1 MSTPTTAEVRES
13 KAPTVVAI
21 DEFRGRLMH
30 FEADKT
36 LMDAAREIG
45 PLIRKHADEAERER
59 RLSKPV
65 LEALRETGLLKMA
78 TPKSLGGLESDPITR
93 ALVVE
98 EVGRHDSA
106 AGWTLENPVDWA
118 FFCAR
123 LPDAGAEEIYARGG
137 DVVIAAQLGRP
148 LAAKKVDGGY
158 KISGRAPFV
167 SNCLDADWISSTAV
181 VDLDSHP
188 GREPEVLMVYFP
200 ADKCKIIDTW
210 HVMGM
215 RGTGSHDIEVNDVF
229 IPKARTFSM
238 GPEEYERGSHYKGP
252 LYRMPM
258 VGAAGT
264 GIPTPMLG
272 VARRALE
279 EVTKIA
285 LTKNPVTATGLL
297 KERSSAQIQLGQ
309 AEAILRS
316 GRLLLLHTVSEAW
329 QRCLAGESHSAKQK
343 ADLLLGSTHAMAS
356 AVRATELACRIAGT
370 TSIRM
375 SSPLERCF
383 RDIQTIR
390 HHVFASEARYG
401 TVGQVYLGVEPDFA
415 VVSFD

>member
-21 DEFRGRLMH
+21 DGFRGRLLH

-45 PLIRKHADEAERER
+45 PLIRRHADEAERER

-65 LEALRETGLLKMA
+65 LEALKETGLLKMA

-123 LPDAGAEEIYARGG
+123 LPDEGAEEIYAKGG
-137 DVVIAAQLGRP
+137 DVLIAAQFGRP

-158 KISGRAPFV
+158 NVSGRAPFV
-167 SNCLDADWISSTAV
+167 SNCQDADWISCTAL
-181 VDLDSHP
+181 VDADRHPDS
-188 GREPEVLMVYFP
+188 EPEMRMVYFP
-200 ADKCKIIDTW
+200 ADKCEIIDTW

-215 RGTGSHDIEVNDVF
+215 RGTGSHDIEVKDLFV
-229 IPKARTFSM
+229 PKARTFAM
-238 GPEEYERGSHYKGP
+238 RPDYERGSHYKGP
-252 LYRMPM
+252 LYRMPL

-272 VARRALE
+272 VARRALDE
-279 EVTKIA
+279 AINVA

-309 AEAILRS
+309 AEAILRA

-329 QRCLAGESHSAKQK
+329 QRCLAGETHSAKQK

-370 TSIRM
+370 ASIRM
-375 SSPLERCF
+375 TSPLERCF
-383 RDIQTIR
+383 RDIQTMR

-401 TVGQVYLGVEPDFA
+401 TVGQVYLGIEPDFS

>member
-1 MSTPTTAEVRES
+1 
-13 KAPTVVAI
+13 
-21 DEFRGRLMH
+21 MH
-30 FEADKT
+30 FEPDET
-36 LMDAAREIG
+36 LLAAAREIG
-45 PLIRKHADEAERER
+45 PLIRKHADEAEQQR

-118 FFCAR
+118 FFCSR
-123 LPDAGAEEIYARGG
+123 LPDKGAEEIYAKGG
-137 DVVIAAQLGRP
+137 GALIAAQFGRP
-148 LAAKKVDGGY
+148 LNATTENGGY
-158 KISGRAPFV
+158 RVSGRAPFV
-167 SNCLDADWISSTAV
+167 SNCHDADWISCTAL
-181 VDLDSHP
+181 VDADKHP
-188 GREPEVLMVYFP
+188 DGDPEMRMVYFP
-200 ADKCKIIDTW
+200 ADQCEIIDTW
-210 HVMGM
+210 YTMGM
-215 RGTGSHDIEVNDVF
+215 RGTGSNDVEVKDAF
-229 IPKARTFSM
+229 VPKARTFPM
-238 GPEEYERGSHYKGP
+238 QPEYKPGSHYKGP
-252 LYRMPM
+252 LYRMPI

-272 VARRALE
+272 VARRALD
-279 EVTKIA
+279 EVTEIA
-285 LTKNPVTATGLL
+285 LTKNPATATGLL

-316 GRLLLLHTVSEAW
+316 GRLLLLHTVGEAW
-329 QRCLAGESHSAKQK
+329 QRCLAGEPHSLTQK

-356 AVRATELACRIAGT
+356 AVQSVDLACRIAGT
-370 TSIRM
+370 SSVKT

-383 RDIQTIR
+383 RDILTMR

-401 TVGQVYLGVEPDFA
+401 TCGQVYLGVEPDFG
-415 VVSFD
+415 VVTFD

>member
-1 MSTPTTAEVRES
+1 M
-13 KAPTVVAI
+13 
-21 DEFRGRLMH
+21 LMH

-65 LEALRETGLLKMA
+65 LEALKETGLLKMA
-78 TPKSLGGLESDPITR
+78 IPKSLGGLESDPITR

-123 LPDAGAEEIYARGG
+123 LPDEGAEEIYAKGG
-137 DVVIAAQLGRP
+137 DVVIAAQFGRP

-158 KISGRAPFV
+158 NVSGRAPFV
-167 SNCLDADWISSTAV
+167 SNCLDADWISCTAL
-181 VDLDSHP
+181 VDADRHP
-188 GREPEVLMVYFP
+188 DREPEMRMVYFP
-200 ADKCKIIDTW
+200 ADKCEIIDTW

-215 RGTGSHDIEVNDVF
+215 RGTGSHDIEVKDVF
-229 IPKARTFSM
+229 IPKARTFPM
-238 GPEEYERGSHYKGP
+238 QPDYERGSHYKGP
-252 LYRMPM
+252 LYRMPL

-279 EVTKIA
+279 EVTKVAPDEESGDGDRPSQGA
-285 LTKNPVTATGLL
+285 LVGSDPAGPGRSDPAFRPLAASAHC
-297 KERSSAQIQLGQ
+297 ERSVAKMSCRGAPLGKPKSRSPARQ
-309 AEAILRS
+309 HARDGERSPGDGARLSHRRNHVDPYVQPPGALLPRHPDHETSRVRVRGPLRNRWTS
-316 GRLLLLHTVSEAW
+316 VS
-329 QRCLAGESHSAKQK
+329 R
-343 ADLLLGSTHAMAS
+343 
-356 AVRATELACRIAGT
+356 R
-370 TSIRM
+370 
-375 SSPLERCF
+375 
-383 RDIQTIR
+383 
-390 HHVFASEARYG
+390 
-401 TVGQVYLGVEPDFA
+401 
-415 VVSFD
+415 